1 LFGTVLDFTLSSP
14 VDARRVATKI
24 IESKSA
30 SVAGQPAHE
39 VVFDLVNL
47 DQLQLDPQAPRTR
60 IRAMFIVTRT
70 KKTLGGT
77 RRVRR
82 PAVPAVLF
90 VGYSAVA
97 GTFDSQIPVLEDLLA
112 RIHIASGK

>member
-1 LFGTVLDFTLSSP
+1 MLDFTLSSP

-24 IESKSA
+24 IESRAA

-60 IRAMFIVTRT
+60 IRATFIEIPT
-70 KKTLGGT
+70 KKILTSS

-90 VGYSAVA
+90 VGYSAVSGA
-97 GTFDSQIPVLEDLLA
+97 FDSQIPALEDLLA